1 MTNHRA
7 ERQSRQHPV
16 PDGTPVGGRR
26 RAEQSR
32 RHRFRHLPSLLT
44 VAGLIAMALA
54 GAAAL
59 TVNETPASPQ
69 ALQLSSLSRG
79 LSGTDA
85 VSDDADPRERA
96 ISRDS
101 ERQALQDAADARLSQ
116 VAEQKA
122 VQRNAELQTL
132 SRAAAARAGEIA
144 ANQWHLPTTGYRL
157 TAGFGAGGGLWASDH
172 TGLDFAAPSG
182 TPIVAVANGVIT
194 ETGSAGAY
202 GNQTIQTLD
211 DGTEVWY
218 CHQTSIDVAAGQRVT
233 SGQRIGTVGSTGNS
247 TGPHLHLEVRPKAG
261 DPVDPAGALA
271 AHGVAP

>member
-1 MTNHRA
+1 
-7 ERQSRQHPV
+7 
-16 PDGTPVGGRR
+16 
-26 RAEQSR
+26 
-32 RHRFRHLPSLLT
+32 

-59 TVNETPASPQ
+59 TVNEGPAAPQ
-69 ALQLSSLSRG
+69 ALQLSSLSSG

-211 DGTEVWY
+211 
-218 CHQTSIDVAAGQRVT
+218 R
-233 SGQRIGTVGSTGNS
+233 R
-247 TGPHLHLEVRPKAG
+247 RRR
-261 DPVDPAGALA
+261 PAGHQRPADRHRREHRQQHWSPPAPRGA
-271 AHGVAP
+271 AQGRRPGRPGRGTRRPRRRSLSTSAFRASRPGRSAAAAV